1 MPKVRKPQAGE
12 TMIPPQL
19 LDNQYVVRNN
29 RKNLAFFQNMRDGFF
44 RLKSAVTLGEA
55 RRCFVGRRKSSDG
68 TPDPLLSPGRGV
80 VREDNP
86 QAGDDMELR
95 NSVLDFDLV
104 SRLRSSS
111 IASTV
116 ERGLST
122 LRSTQTRLNSSGGRS
137 SSSLRV
143 PER

>member
-1 MPKVRKPQAGE
+1 MLSMRGGPFF
-12 TMIPPQL
+12 IP
-19 LDNQYVVRNN
+19 DMTNAESAE
-29 RKNLAFFQNMRDGFF
+29 AF
-44 RLKSAVTLGEA
+44 
-55 RRCFVGRRKSSDG
+55 GRRNGYFTQRGWRAMNFSSFRAVSLPACDAG
-68 TPDPLLSPGRGV
+68 PMRRPRGKG
-80 VREDNP
+80 VRCEKNNP